1 LDADLVVKE
10 LKQAA
15 ADAGETEMVATVN
28 EAPKK
33 GNKAKASQKRFI
45 MRTAPQVTLDN
56 IGKQVPR
63 CCHQCM

>member
-1 LDADLVVKE
+1 LDVDLVVKE

-15 ADAGETEMVATVN
+15 ASAGEAEMVATVN

-45 MRTAPQVTLDN
+45 IGTAPQFTVDN